1 MRNEVRKRVKNENLS
16 NETRLEVNLEALE
29 ENLAYYRD
37 RLAPDTRLMVM
48 VKAAS
53 YGFGAVGIPRFLEK
67 KGVSYLGVAF
77 ADEGERLRD
86 HGVRSPIMVMNPGQN
101 SFEKIIEQEL
111 EPLIYN
117 ERSLEQLIHACEK
130 KGVQGPIPM
139 HLKVETGM
147 NRLGI
152 PEEQL
157 ERVVERLKD
166 QRQLLELRSV
176 MSHLASSSFPDFDAF
191 TRAQVDAFKKI
202 CDRIHSGVGYAF
214 IRHILNSAGVSR
226 FPEARFDMVRLG
238 IGLYGVGATEED
250 RRGLRNI
257 ARLRTTISQIKE
269 VKMGATVGYDR
280 AFKAERP
287 SRIAII
293 PIGYADGFSRPL
305 GHGVGIARVNGRIV
319 HVVGKV
325 SMDMAFLDVTDV
337 MCQEGDEVVL
347 FDDEYP
353 LTEFARSMNKIP
365 YEAITNISERLPRDL
380 FYPGKDR

>member
-1 MRNEVRKRVKNENLS
+1 MRNEGLS

-37 RLAPDTRLMVM
+37 QLHPDTRIMVM

-53 YGFGAVGIPRFLEK
+53 YGFGAVGIPKFLEQ
-67 KGVSYLGVAF
+67 KGVDYLGVAF

-86 HGVRSPIMVMNPGQN
+86 HGIRMPIMVMNPGQN
-101 SFEKIIEQEL
+101 SFNKILDQEL
-111 EPLIYN
+111 EPLVYN
-117 ERSLEQLIHACEK
+117 ERCLEQLIHTCERRK
-130 KGVQGPIPM
+130 EKGPIPM

-147 NRLGI
+147 NRLGL
-152 PEEQL
+152 PEDRIS
-157 ERVVERLKD
+157 RVVERLKD
-166 QRQLLELRSV
+166 QRHLLELHSV
-176 MSHLASSSFPDFDAF
+176 MSHLASSSFPDFDFF
-191 TRAQVDAFKKI
+191 TKEQMVIFQRICEQVEEGLG
-202 CDRIHSGVGYAF
+202 HPF

-226 FPEARFDMVRLG
+226 FTNAQFDMVRLG
-238 IGLYGVGATEED
+238 IGLYGVGATDKD
-250 RRGLRNI
+250 RMKLRNI

-269 VKMGATVGYDR
+269 VPMGGTVGYDR
-280 AFKAERP
+280 AFQAERP
-287 SRIAII
+287 TRIAII

-305 GHGVGIARVNGRIV
+305 GKGVGIARVNGRIV

-337 MCQEGDEVVL
+337 MCQEGDMVVL
-347 FDDEYP
+347 FDEEYP

-380 FYPGKDR
+380 FHPKEDG